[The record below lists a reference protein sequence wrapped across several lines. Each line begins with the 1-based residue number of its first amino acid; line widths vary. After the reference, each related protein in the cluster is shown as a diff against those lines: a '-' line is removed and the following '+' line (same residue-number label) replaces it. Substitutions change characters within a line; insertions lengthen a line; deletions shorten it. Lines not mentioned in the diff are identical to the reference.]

1 MEESKLDL
9 EVTLAP
15 LPFNVFLRTS
25 DGKLTLKA
33 AFNSDLRAGA
43 WVIGMNHSSDV
54 ECRIFEERDSGLFE
68 VTHAAVQ
75 KAADA
80 LKLEIRSRKP

>member
-9 EVTLAP
+9 EVTLVP

-33 AFNSDLRAGA
+33 AFATDRMAGA
-43 WVIGMNHSSDV
+43 WVIGMNNSSDV

-68 VTHAAVQ
+68 VTPTAVQ
-75 KAADA
+75 RAADA
-80 LKLEIRSRKP
+80 LKLELKARKS